1 MRMPVGTAVQRG
13 NRKAKT
19 SDVGTRL
26 ACIMAK
32 KAVSLER
39 QEQEGEWWE
48 IQMER
53 WPGQTRELGMDT
65 CRGVPTHYDIG

>member
-1 MRMPVGTAVQRG
+1 MRMPVGTVQR

-39 QEQEGEWWE
+39 QEQERVVKSDGG
-48 IQMER
+48 IDQVR
-53 WPGQTRELGMDT
+53 PRIRDGHLY
-65 CRGVPTHYDIG
+65 RGVPTHYDI